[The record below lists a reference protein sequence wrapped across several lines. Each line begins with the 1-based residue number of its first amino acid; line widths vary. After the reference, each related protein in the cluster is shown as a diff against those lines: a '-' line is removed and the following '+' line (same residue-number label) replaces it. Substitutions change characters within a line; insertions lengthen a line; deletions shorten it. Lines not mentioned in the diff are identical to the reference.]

1 MTYKIDKYFTF
12 YNFNGLKHGAI
23 PFSIINF
30 YHLTFVLSGKVTYKV
45 NDEEI
50 ILQENDA
57 LLLVPG
63 TRRERYKS
71 NEKAHYII
79 FNYLPTKGSEIASPL
94 FLKNAVNQTIR
105 KLLDSY
111 PYTYYDPQVYLR
123 SPNSENAKIN
133 EILPNLFNCILT
145 ELLSTL
151 KYKTNNVHVLNAIKY
166 INDNITQPLS
176 LNSISSAIHLSRE
189 HTTRIFK
196 KEMGI
201 TISEYIN
208 KQKTLLA
215 KNMLT
220 SNELSLQDIA
230 YSLGYENY
238 GYFNHVFKKNFG
250 ITPIKMKKELKK
262 I

>member
-1 MTYKIDKYFTF
+1 MIYKVDRLISF

-23 PFSIINF
+23 PFSEIDF

-45 NDEEI
+45 NDEEVV
-50 ILQENDA
+50 LQENDA

-63 TRRERYKS
+63 THRERFKS
-71 NEKAHYII
+71 NEKAHYVI

-94 FLKNAVNQTIR
+94 FLKNAVNQTVR

-111 PYTYYDPQVYLR
+111 PYTYYDPQVHLR

-145 ELLSTL
+145 ELLSAL
-151 KYKTNNVHVLNAIKY
+151 NYKTNNVHVLNAIKY

-201 TISEYIN
+201 TVSEYVN
-208 KQKTLLA
+208 QQKTMLA
-215 KNMLT
+215 KDMLT
-220 SNELSLQDIA
+220 SDEFSLQDIA

-238 GYFNHVFKKNFG
+238 GYFNHIFKKNFG
-250 ITPIKMKKELKK
+250 ITPIKMRKKLKNK
-262 I
+262 